1 MAVECFSILFVT
13 DILCE
18 NLSTYD
24 EVKLYGA
31 CTAIYHGN
39 KVHRDWLMRLR
50 DHIHAY
56 YDRPALPKSHSH
68 GSHEQPQGEPNAPP
82 PQRLSLENI
91 AEHENNMGNDKRK
104 IKHMPGETIEQNWFH
119 YIHRKPL
126 NGYERSS
133 SSSSSS
139 YDPMLSS
146 NEDSSSN
153 DRGNP
158 QCMM

>member
-1 MAVECFSILFVT
+1 MAVECLSILSVT
-13 DILCE
+13 DVLCE

-24 EVKLYGA
+24 EVGLYGT
-31 CTAIYHGN
+31 CSSIYHGN
-39 KVHRDWLMRLR
+39 KVHRDWLLNFRNYM
-50 DHIHAY
+50 HGYNAT
-56 YDRPALPKSHSH
+56 PALPKRHSQ

-82 PQRLSLENI
+82 PQRLSLENV
-91 AEHENNMGNDKRK
+91 AEHENNVGKDKRK
-104 IKHMPGETIEQNWFH
+104 IKNMPGETLEQKWFH

-133 SSSSSS
+133 SSS
-139 YDPMLSS
+139 YDPILSS

-158 QCMM
+158 QGMM